1 MRRKN
6 LWLGLLFLLVLFL
19 FIAWY
24 DGGREPQRLI
34 EQPVEFPP
42 QGSEV
47 GR

>member
-6 LWLGLLFLLVLFL
+6 LSVGLLILLVLFL

-34 EQPVEFPP
+34 EQPVELSPELAERF
-42 QGSEV
+42 
-47 GR
+47 R